1 MPPILRVV
9 ARVAAFCCMDNPAW
23 AGIVRAMT
31 YDSDIAIVGGGLNGP
46 VLALALA
53 ARGRRVSLIDAQPEA
68 LRKNAAFDGRSYALA
83 LASVRLLARLG
94 LWNKVS
100 EQAQPMLE
108 IKASDGRAGQGP
120 APFFL
125 HFERGE
131 LEEGPMG
138 HMLEDR
144 HLRRA
149 LLEAVAAHE
158 LIETVEGKV
167 VSQET
172 NESGAWLTLASG
184 DVHSTRLIVGADG
197 RTSGTAERARIRRT
211 GWDYGQTALVCAIE
225 HELPHN
231 GIAHQFF
238 MPEGPLAILP
248 LVGNRSSIV
257 WSERTARA
265 NGINA
270 LRDEDYLQVLRPRFG
285 DFLGEIKLAGQRYA
299 YPLKLTIANS
309 FTDQRLVLVGDAAH
323 GLHPIAGQG
332 LNAGLRDVAALAHVI
347 DHAEQRGEDF
357 ASALVLERYQGWRRF
372 DTASLAASTDLT
384 NKLFS
389 NDNLLLRAGRD
400 LGMGLINAMPGLKRG
415 FMREAA
421 GLNGDLPDLMKT

>member
-1 MPPILRVV
+1 
-9 ARVAAFCCMDNPAW
+9 MDNPAGL
-23 AGIVRAMT
+23 GIVKQMT

-53 ARGRRVSLIDAQPEA
+53 ARGRRVSIIDAQPETVRA
-68 LRKNAAFDGRSYALA
+68 NAAFDGRVYALA
-83 LASVRLLARLG
+83 FASIRLLQRLG

-100 EQAQPMLE
+100 EHAQPMNE

-131 LEEGPMG
+131 LGEGPMG

-144 HLRRA
+144 YLRRA

-158 LIETVEGKV
+158 GIETIEGKV
-167 VSQET
+167 VSQEV
-172 NESGAWLTLASG
+172 NDSGAWLTLASG

-197 RTSGTAERARIRRT
+197 RASGTAERARIRRT
-211 GWDYGQTALVCAIE
+211 GWEYGQTALVCAIA
-225 HELPHN
+225 HEKPHN

-248 LVGNRSSIV
+248 LPGNRSSIV
-257 WSERTARA
+257 WSERTERA
-265 NGINA
+265 NGINN
-270 LRDEDYLQVLRPRFG
+270 LSDSDYLEVLRPRFG
-285 DFLGEIKLAGQRYA
+285 GFLGEIKLDGKRFA

-309 FTDQRLVLVGDAAH
+309 FIEQRLALVGDAAH
-323 GLHPIAGQG
+323 GMHPIAGQG

-347 DHAEQRGEDF
+347 EHAEQRGEDF
-357 ASALVLERYQGWRRF
+357 ASQLVLERYQGWRRF
-372 DTASLAASTDLT
+372 DTATLAATTDLT

-389 NDNLLLRAGRD
+389 NDNPILRAGRG
-400 LGMGLINAMPGLKRG
+400 LGMGLINAMPGVKRG

-421 GLNGDLPDLMKT
+421 GLNGDLPDLMQL